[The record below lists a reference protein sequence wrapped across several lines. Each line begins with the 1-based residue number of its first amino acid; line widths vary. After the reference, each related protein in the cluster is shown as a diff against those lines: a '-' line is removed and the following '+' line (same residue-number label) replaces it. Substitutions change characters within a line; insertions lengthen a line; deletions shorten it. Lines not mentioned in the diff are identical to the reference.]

1 MPVMRT
7 TFVMDP
13 PPVVEDWLARRRA
26 LGQDRLDEVWEGE
39 YHVAPEASNRHALI
53 QVQLIELL
61 GPLARRAGLL
71 IGGPINIGR
80 PMDFRVPDIGYLRRE
95 EDPVWNPTAAIVV
108 EVLSPRDESRAK
120 LGFYHRTGVE
130 EILLVDPDAR
140 AVEWLTRGPDA
151 YQAANGSSLL
161 AITSEE
167 LSELLD
173 WPT

>member
-1 MPVMRT
+1 
-7 TFVMDP
+7 
-13 PPVVEDWLARRRA
+13 
-26 LGQDRLDEVWEGE
+26 
-39 YHVAPEASNRHALI
+39 
-53 QVQLIELL
+53 
-61 GPLARRAGLL
+61 
-71 IGGPINIGR
+71 
-80 PMDFRVPDIGYLRRE
+80 MDFRVPDIGYLRRE

-161 AITSEE
+161 AITSAE